1 MKPLIEMIQKGYPPT
16 KDACDREIHAFWNCR
31 EELSVIDGVKF
42 KGRSTIVIPAS
53 MRHLILEKMNQG
65 HLGMGECKNRVMVTH
80 QCGNHRFDQPV
91 QNLPELQTTA
101 PNGRAWQKVGTDL
114 LSWNSKNYIVVIY
127 YFSNYFEVKCL
138 TTVNSRSVI
147 ACLKDI
153 CTP

>member
-101 PNGRAWQKVGTDL
+101 PNG
-114 LSWNSKNYIVVIY
+114 
-127 YFSNYFEVKCL
+127 
-138 TTVNSRSVI
+138 I
-147 ACLKDI
+147 AK
-153 CTP
+153 